1 MAPQNTSRDITH
13 WVGDKSGD
21 LHLNWGGDFRAY
33 MVSAFPKTVDD
44 PDSSTVKVGLR
55 VEGRHLLLEHQEK
68 PSCLTGPS
76 SMYVVDA
83 TRDMTGDPRF
93 PAWRLCGTKEKPFHE
108 GMSATFTAV
117 DGGERSDWFMTK
129 PDFGLHSILGTLA
142 VSST

>member
-1 MAPQNTSRDITH
+1 MAPQNTSRDITE
-13 WVGDKSGD
+13 WVDDKSGD
-21 LHLNWGGDFRAY
+21 LHPNWGGDFRAY

-44 PDSSTVKVGLR
+44 SDSSIVKVGLR

-76 SMYVVDA
+76 SMYVVNA
-83 TRDMTGDPRF
+83 TRDMTGGNSFR
-93 PAWRLCGTKEKPFHE
+93 AWRLYGTKEQPFHE

-117 DGGERSDWFMTK
+117 DGGERSDWFITR
-129 PDFGLHSILGTLA
+129 PEFGLHSILGTLA